1 MGQSSP
7 SPSRDLRLKSYGPK
21 RSEIRPQRLVRP
33 PTMRARHQLNA
44 VPGARVYGSP
54 GISQPPMQA
63 SNSPNGRSFVDFPR
77 RGDSYGQVSMA
88 ESVVLSQGPPASSR
102 ITSAPACVSTYA
114 AIPPPA
120 PEPTTQTS

>member
-1 MGQSSP
+1 M
-7 SPSRDLRLKSYGPK
+7 
-21 RSEIRPQRLVRP
+21 RP
-33 PTMRARHQLNA
+33 RHQLNS

-88 ESVVLSQGPPASSR
+88 ESFALSDRKST
-102 ITSAPACVSTYA
+102 TSELQSQSNLVCRLLL
-114 AIPPPA
+114 
-120 PEPTTQTS
+120 EKKKKKQKNNTTLYSMNPR

>member
-1 MGQSSP
+1 
-7 SPSRDLRLKSYGPK
+7 
-21 RSEIRPQRLVRP
+21 
-33 PTMRARHQLNA
+33 MRARHQLNS

-88 ESVVLSQGPPASSR
+88 ETYALSHGPPASG
-102 ITSAPACVSTYA
+102 TTTPAPALVSAQA

-120 PEPTTQTS
+120 ADPTRHTSYTRAWGLGARGAVIRRRSPLPVVTGGGVL